1 MTLRDFNSL
10 SEAGKDE
17 MVSLWGDYLSEKMIA
32 GYHVMV
38 YKINNFFVEVYSDKK
53 AGAVKRYKGCVRT
66 DVLYAG

>member
-17 MVSLWGDYLSEKMIA
+17 MVSLWGDYLSEKMIS

-38 YKINNFFVEVYSDKK
+38 YKINNFFVEVYNDKK
-53 AGAVKRYKGCVRT
+53 GGPAKRFKGCVRT